1 MRNTYFR
8 SAFKQAAAGLA
19 ILFLLSACAPAP
31 RRSDPPAVAATPPPY
46 QIERIKRDLQLP
58 PTVKRV
64 HINNPHGSVGIKA
77 IDNRTLGAYEVVQL
91 IGATPEKPDIQM
103 RLDGDTAVVEVS
115 YASDRRHG
123 ADTLVNGFRKGRV
136 DLGMF
141 LPEGPEL
148 QVTTTFGDIQ
158 VRRIN
163 NEVVA
168 RTRDGKL
175 MVAGGGS
182 VDAATESGD
191 LRVFPTN
198 AKWRKPMKL
207 KTVSGNILME
217 VPMYGQIQL
226 DAETAGAFGGQVE
239 LQLRDAGT
247 DRKHGQLTRGD
258 GSQHIRIDSDSG
270 DIYLIPMNAPPH

>member
-1 MRNTYFR
+1 MRNAHIF
-8 SAFKQAAAGLA
+8 SAFKQAVGLA
-19 ILFLLSACAPAP
+19 ILSLLSACGHVPRHSEAPP
-31 RRSDPPAVAATPPPY
+31 VADATPPPY

-58 PTVKRV
+58 PNVKQVRI
-64 HINNPHGSVGIKA
+64 HNPHGSVGIKS

-103 RLDGDTAVVEVS
+103 RLDGDVAVVEVS

-182 VDAATESGD
+182 IDAATESGD

-198 AKWRKPMKL
+198 AKWRKPMLL

-217 VPMYGQIQL
+217 VPMYGQIRL
-226 DAETAGAFGGQVE
+226 DAETSGSFGGQVA
-239 LQLRDAGT
+239 LQLRDAGKE
-247 DRKHGQLTRGD
+247 RQHGQLSRGD
-258 GSQHIRIDSDSG
+258 GSQHIRIDSDTG
-270 DIYLIPMNAPPH
+270 DIYLIPLNAPPH